1 MALFTSGGAIC
12 TTNASTMFRIPSE
25 IRPDNTRP
33 RSVPGLPESRR
44 RRRGRLNPDFVGK
57 IVMLAPSQHELKVFL
72 LVARTKT

>member
-1 MALFTSGGAIC
+1 MKDQGAFRSSRCRSHLLSG
-12 TTNASTMFRIPSE
+12 PSE

-57 IVMLAPSQHELKVFL
+57 IVMLALSQHELKVFL